1 MTAVSVLLPVYN
13 ASRYVGQAVESILR
27 QTHRDFEFLI
37 LDDGSRDNSLAQL
50 RRFEQGDSRVRVI
63 SRPNTGIVGALN
75 ELVAL
80 AKGEWLFRMDADDVA
95 RPERFERQLAYVAS
109 NPDCVALG
117 SRALFMDPDGS
128 PLLEFIDCFDHADIE
143 RTLMRPA
150 IGILHPTVA
159 MSRRAVLAVGGYR
172 ADYPHVEDLD
182 LFLRLG
188 EAGRLANLPEV
199 LLDYR
204 NHFTN
209 VSHSNATEQSAAAL
223 RAVADACAR
232 RGMAVPVLAPP
243 ASISESRL
251 DLHRKWTWWAL
262 AGGYRRTAGKHAIQ
276 VLRNEPLSGQSWRL
290 LGCVLRP

>member
-13 ASRYVGQAVESILR
+13 ASRYLGGAVESILR
-27 QTHRDFEFLI
+27 QTHREFEFLI
-37 LDDGSRDNSLAQL
+37 LDDGSRDDSLAQL
-50 RRFEQGDSRVRVI
+50 RRFEQRDSRVHVI

-95 RPERFERQLAYVAS
+95 RPERFARQLAYLGA

-128 PLLEFIDCFDHADIE
+128 PLVEFIDCFDHSDIE

-188 EAGRLANLPEV
+188 EVGRLANLPEV

-232 RGMAVPVLAPP
+232 RGMGAPVLAPP
-243 ASISESRL
+243 AAISESRL
-251 DLHRKWTWWAL
+251 DLHRKWVWWAL
-262 AGGYRRTAGKHAIQ
+262 AGGHRRTAGKHALQ
-276 VLRNEPLSGQSWRL
+276 VLKNAPLSGQSWRL

>member
-13 ASRYVGQAVESILR
+13 ASRYVGGAVESILR
-27 QTHRDFEFLI
+27 QTHREFEFLI
-37 LDDGSRDNSLAQL
+37 LDDGSRDDSLAQL
-50 RRFEQGDSRVRVI
+50 RRFEQQDSRVHVI

-95 RPERFERQLAYVAS
+95 RPERFERQLAYLDA

-117 SRALFMDPDGS
+117 TRALFMDPDGS
-128 PLLEFIDCFDHADIE
+128 PLVEFIDWFDHADIE

-159 MSRRAVLAVGGYR
+159 MNRRAVLAVGGYR

-188 EAGRLANLPEV
+188 EIGRLANLPEV

-204 NHFTN
+204 NHFTS
-209 VSHSNATEQSAAAL
+209 VSHSNAAEQSAAAL

-232 RGMAVPVLAPP
+232 RGMVVPVLAS
-243 ASISESRL
+243 AAAISESRL
-251 DLHRKWTWWAL
+251 DLHRKWAWWAL
-262 AGGYRRTAGKHAIQ
+262 AGRHRRTALKHAMQ
-276 VLRNEPLSGQSWRL
+276 VVNKAPLSGRSWHL

>member
-13 ASRYVGQAVESILR
+13 ASRYLGGAVESILR

-37 LDDGSRDNSLAQL
+37 VDDGSRDDSLAQL
-50 RRFEQGDSRVRVI
+50 RRFEQRDSRVHVI

-95 RPERFERQLAYVAS
+95 RPERFERQLAYLGA

-128 PLLEFIDCFDHADIE
+128 PLVEFIDCFDHADIE

-188 EAGRLANLPEV
+188 EVGRLANLPEV

-232 RGMAVPVLAPP
+232 RGLDVPVLAPTVT
-243 ASISESRL
+243 ISESRL
-251 DLHRKWTWWAL
+251 DLHRKWVWWAL
-262 AGGYRRTAGKHAIQ
+262 AGGHRRTACKHAIQ
-276 VLRNEPLSGQSWRL
+276 VLKSAPRSGQSWRL
-290 LGCVLRP
+290 LGCVFRP

>member
-1 MTAVSVLLPVYN
+1 MQTTSLDPS
-13 ASRYVGQAVESILR
+13 AS
-27 QTHRDFEFLI
+27 T
-37 LDDGSRDNSLAQL
+37 
-50 RRFEQGDSRVRVI
+50 
-63 SRPNTGIVGALN
+63 
-75 ELVAL
+75 
-80 AKGEWLFRMDADDVA
+80 
-95 RPERFERQLAYVAS
+95 RQLTYLAA

-117 SRALFMDPDGS
+117 SRALFMDPDGL
-128 PLLEFIDCFDHADIE
+128 PLVEFIDCFDHADIE

-150 IGILHPTVA
+150 IGILHPTVV

-188 EAGRLANLPEV
+188 EIGRLANLPEV

-209 VSHSNATEQSAAAL
+209 VSHSNTVEQSAAAL

-232 RGMAVPVLAPP
+232 RGLAVPALAPS
-243 ASISESRL
+243 ATIYESRL
-251 DLHRKWTWWAL
+251 DLHRKWAWWAL
-262 AGGYRRTAGKHAIQ
+262 AAGHRRTARKHAMH
-276 VLRNEPLSGQSWRL
+276 VLKSAPLSGPSWHL

>member
-13 ASRYVGQAVESILR
+13 ASRYVGGAVESVLR
-27 QTHRDFEFLI
+27 QTHREFEFLI
-37 LDDGSRDNSLAQL
+37 LDDGSRDDSLAQL
-50 RRFEQGDSRVRVI
+50 RRFERRDSRVQVV

-80 AKGEWLFRMDADDVA
+80 AKGEWLFRMDADDLA
-95 RPERFERQLAYVAS
+95 RPERFERQLAYLDA

-128 PLLEFIDCFDHADIE
+128 PLVEFIDCFDHADIE

-188 EAGRLANLPEV
+188 EVGRLANLPEV

-232 RGMAVPVLAPP
+232 RGMGVPVLAPP
-243 ASISESRL
+243 AAISESRL
-251 DLHRKWTWWAL
+251 DLHRKWVWWAL
-262 AGGYRRTAGKHAIQ
+262 AGGHRRTAGKHAVQ
-276 VLRNEPLSGQSWRL
+276 VLKNAPLSGQSWRL

>member
-13 ASRYVGQAVESILR
+13 ASRYLGGAVESILR
-27 QTHRDFEFLI
+27 QTHREFEFLI
-37 LDDGSRDNSLAQL
+37 LDDGSRDDSLAQL
-50 RRFEQGDSRVRVI
+50 RRFEQRDSRVHVI

-95 RPERFERQLAYVAS
+95 RPERFERQLAYLGA

-128 PLLEFIDCFDHADIE
+128 PLVEFIEWFDHADIE

-188 EAGRLANLPEV
+188 EVGRLANLPEV

-209 VSHSNATEQSAAAL
+209 VSHSNTVEQSAAAL

-243 ASISESRL
+243 AMIYESRL
-251 DLHRKWTWWAL
+251 DLHRKWAWWAL
-262 AGGYRRTAGKHAIQ
+262 AAGHRRTARKHAMQ
-276 VLRNEPLSGQSWRL
+276 VLKSAPLKGRSWHL

>member
-1 MTAVSVLLPVYN
+1 MTAVSVLLPVHN
-13 ASRYVGQAVESILR
+13 ASRYVGAAVESILR

-37 LDDGSRDNSLAQL
+37 LDDGSRDDSLALL
-50 RRFEQGDSRVRVI
+50 RRFEARDARVHVI

-95 RPERFERQLAYVAS
+95 RPQRFQRQLAYLDA

-128 PLLEFIDCFDHADIE
+128 PLLEFIDCFEHADIE

-159 MSRRAVLAVGGYR
+159 ISRRALLAVGGYR
-172 ADYPHVEDLD
+172 EDYPHVEDLD

-188 EAGRLANLPEV
+188 EVGRLANLPEV

-232 RGMAVPVLAPP
+232 RRIAVPALAPP

-262 AGGYRRTAGKHAIQ
+262 SGGYRRTAGKHAME
-276 VLRNEPLSGQSWRL
+276 VLKSAPLNGESWRL

>member
-13 ASRYVGQAVESILR
+13 ASRYVGGAVESILR
-27 QTHRDFEFLI
+27 QTHREFEFLI
-37 LDDGSRDNSLAQL
+37 LDDGSRDDSLAIL
-50 RRFEQGDSRVRVI
+50 RRFEQLDSRVRVI

-75 ELVAL
+75 ELVAS

-95 RPERFERQLAYVAS
+95 RPERFERQLAYIGA

-117 SRALFMDPDGS
+117 SRALFIDPDGS
-128 PLLEFIDCFDHADIE
+128 PLVDFIDCFDHADIE
-143 RTLMRPA
+143 TTLMRPA

-188 EAGRLANLPEV
+188 EVGRLANLPEV

-232 RGMAVPVLAPP
+232 RGIAVPLQPPP
-243 ASISESRL
+243 AFTSESRL

-262 AGGYRRTAGKHAIQ
+262 AGGHRRTAGKHAMQ
-276 VLRNEPLSGQSWRL
+276 VLKNAPLSGQSWRL
-290 LGCVLRP
+290 LGCVIRP